1 MAKTKPEIKIL
12 PLSFYQKQYQAT
24 KLITLTKI
32 KSYLVKIK
40 FYRLH
45 GGTEGTSTA
54 FSRGVG
60 AEGKFKEADIAEHAR
75 RTQGSPRIHF
85 TKTSSIGRIKVSI
98 ELRVKPIVRHR
109 EK

>member
-60 AEGKFKEADIAEHAR
+60 AEGGSQKQTSPAIVAR
-75 RTQGSPRIHF
+75 REVPES
-85 TKTSSIGRIKVSI
+85 TSQ
-98 ELRVKPIVRHR
+98 KPHPSV
-109 EK
+109 E

>member
-40 FYRLH
+40 FTDFMEELKVLVQH
-45 GGTEGTSTA
+45 SHVESA
-54 FSRGVG
+54 
-60 AEGKFKEADIAEHAR
+60 
-75 RTQGSPRIHF
+75 PREVHR
-85 TKTSSIGRIKVSI
+85 S
-98 ELRVKPIVRHR
+98 RHR
-109 EK
+109 QRSSHAGKSQNPLHKNLIHR